1 MSAITLVFA
10 ALSAV
15 STFVIAAVVIG
26 REAHRL
32 DGVAPRAVYDP
43 DEATKF
49 VADHLPAGTQSR
61 LTYDELQKLLV
72 LHMRWMHEKGLQPS
86 DVIDRKQG
94 IDSTL
99 VVGEETLTAY
109 LLGKAEESNIEVLDD
124 VDVVVQALCRHVGS
138 RDPARVHLVTHE
150 AEQYLLVVDVTST
163 QH

>member
-26 REAHRL
+26 REALRI
-32 DGVAPRAVYDP
+32 DGVAPRAMYDP

-49 VADHLPAGTQSR
+49 VADHLPEGTQSR
-61 LTYDELQKLLV
+61 LTYDELRKLLI

-86 DVIDRKQG
+86 DVVDRKQG

-109 LLGKAEESNIEVLDD
+109 LLGKAEEANIDVLDD
-124 VDVVVQALCRHVGS
+124 VDVVHVV
-138 RDPARVHLVTHE
+138 RAHLDYFE
-150 AEQYLLVVDVTST
+150 AIGAVGPSAST
-163 QH
+163 NDL

>member
-1 MSAITLVFA
+1 
-10 ALSAV
+10 
-15 STFVIAAVVIG
+15 
-26 REAHRL
+26 
-32 DGVAPRAVYDP
+32 VYDP

-49 VADHLPAGTQSR
+49 VADHLPDGTQSR

-109 LLGKAEESNIEVLDD
+109 LLGKAEESNIDVLDD
-124 VDVVVQALCRHVGS
+124 VDVVHVV
-138 RDPARVHLVTHE
+138 RAHLDYFE
-150 AEQYLLVVDVTST
+150 AIGAVGPSAST
-163 QH
+163 NDL